1 MTGVPLEIIDYSK
14 LHNVCFLPLYGN
26 FIKLEGVLT
35 DLVNDV
41 LNKVPKDPYSFL
53 MQNLTK
59 LARPDITIKQLK
71 FKNAYTSNDIKTNKI
86 VFKVSF
92 HDDNIDSLESV
103 YLPNPD
109 YVQLTESK
117 VVQKKEESI
126 IKKKGKKE
134 EVVEVKE

>member
-1 MTGVPLEIIDYSK
+1 
-14 LHNVCFLPLYGN
+14 
-26 FIKLEGVLT
+26 
-35 DLVNDV
+35 
-41 LNKVPKDPYSFL
+41 
-53 MQNLTK
+53 LTK

-117 VVQKKEESI
+117 VV
-126 IKKKGKKE
+126 
-134 EVVEVKE
+134 